1 MGKMGRIRESI
12 DGAATVGRVP
22 NVRSVL
28 PSTSQTVPLSSIRD
42 APPNCKRF
50 AEIFCGNRNRKRAEA
65 KTNGER
71 EPRRPVALNVDVDA
85 VNERRGKIFDFFR
98 FWGAAG
104 TQDVL
109 R

>member
-1 MGKMGRIRESI
+1 MQAFRGNFFAETGSENAPKRKRT
-12 DGAATVGRVP
+12 AKATV
-22 NVRSVL
+22 
-28 PSTSQTVPLSSIRD
+28 
-42 APPNCKRF
+42 
-50 AEIFCGNRNRKRAEA
+50 
-65 KTNGER
+65 KTDGER
-71 EPRRPVALNVDVDA
+71 ETRRPVALNVDVDA